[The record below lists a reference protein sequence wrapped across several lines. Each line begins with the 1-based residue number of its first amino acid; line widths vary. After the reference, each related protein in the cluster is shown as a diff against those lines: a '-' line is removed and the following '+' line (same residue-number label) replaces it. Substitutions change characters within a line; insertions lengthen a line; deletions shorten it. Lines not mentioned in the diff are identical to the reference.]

1 MSLTEIDRHWR
12 EHLSGDRCP
21 PVLGL
26 APAMDDEIDQLSI
39 LLKPGGVACPK
50 GDPRELIRNLQL
62 YPAATALWLVSM
74 SARAYHDGNFWDNLA
89 IASGFSVYANQRAD
103 LVMTLRRACQKVMS
117 HFTLPPRDSSFKYV
131 AELLFQAGLPLCHA
145 GPFAEAVRR
154 VERQVGLPDLSDP
167 AGPEWLRDEALRRVN
182 PGLKTLSECLSGP
195 AGPIVCE
202 AVLNFLLREDLM
214 GLGQALQRELER
226 VFGEASKRGELRRSA
241 RPPYLSLGADAVS
254 LEIVGPEQDTSL
266 FQGSGPRWVVAGRAH
281 RVAANEAL
289 RVHVN
294 IGDQVEVQLTGLA
307 SGTASQTKF
316 DLDLTTK
323 PRPLWLFDTETH
335 RQKRLPE
342 GTAELTL
349 QGGEYL
355 VVHPS
360 VCRISDA
367 EDVFIWE
374 DEKHA
379 TSRVKIRP
387 GTCSTLESES
397 GEALATLTAKSVPIV
412 EWAGP
417 AIVAFGGERLYRG
430 SETKL
435 SVWIPEHAR
444 ELEWGLCLRHEGQTL
459 QAPLTV
465 GEESLGGF
473 STAHSEQANVWLKA
487 LEPGLWSIDVQVVRQ
502 KRIEC
507 SGQVWIWQGLGLSL
521 PGGGWNLQAK
531 PNNLKVKDGAG
542 FQITAHAAYHIKDA
556 SRLHYLAFEID
567 GQIKRFCWQQEG
579 LFIESFQRVP
589 GVPSQFV
596 SHRLGESFVAEP
608 ISDRWIRV
616 WSLPHESWRIELGH
630 ETVAEA
636 RSDQPR
642 PFLDISL
649 ANLAARFPAG
659 GRLVWKSSLRS
670 EVLAHFSRPLSAQ
683 KFTFSRDASV
693 RELSAWFAET
703 PSEVRIKVKD
713 LITGKSVQSP
723 QWNTPLS
730 TTAWLDPDNHVW
742 ASLSLLP
749 KDDGAQLHLKLD
761 RENRPTGIWMAEI
774 ELRRS
779 PHSDWETLVSVKGEP
794 LPLVVLKTPATPP
807 NTFREKVFWEH
818 FGTGLR
824 DAAFAKGVTTD
835 WRELIEMVE
844 EVTSLLATTYHE
856 KAWAQLEP
864 MRAMF
869 SSLLQQCSWQLGQEN
884 EDAQLLGKAL
894 LLAVAT
900 HTDPPKTRTILREL
914 PDLLALPGS
923 TFVTLLPTTP
933 VRHALA
939 SIGRMCSQERYA
951 DFIQELLEPFLS
963 GQLNRP
969 PPLFN
974 VLQNFANCS
983 KVLEA
988 GPSGPDF
995 TCFNLGRYFQRTIGI
1010 WKSGVGYEP
1019 ELDEVDVL
1027 SALHAHR
1034 SLSAAHRALLD
1045 QLSGAGIAPIIPA
1058 LKDWRVVKTQIIQL
1072 WSPAARLL
1080 QGGPNNP
1087 STLLLEEE
1095 TGQWLPELNAFVAMW
1110 AFAART
1116 AGNGHASFR
1125 GMLAPLVEKHG
1136 AKTYRQTIRLIH
1148 DIAPEL
1154 MGYYLILWE
1163 LVHRTTSKQP

>member
-1 MSLTEIDRHWR
+1 MSLTEINQRWR

-26 APAMDDEIDQLSI
+26 APVMDDELDQLTA
-39 LLKPGGVACPK
+39 LLKPGSVACPR
-50 GDPRELIRNLQL
+50 GEPRDLVRCLQL

-74 SARAYHDGNFWDNLA
+74 SAKAYHDGNFWDNLA
-89 IASGFSVYANQRAD
+89 AASGYSVSANQRAD
-103 LVMTLRRACQKVMS
+103 LVMTFRRACQTVMS
-117 HFTLPPRDSSFKYV
+117 RFTLPPADSSFKYV

-167 AGPEWLRDEALRRVN
+167 TGPEWLRDEALRRVN
-182 PGLKTLSECLSGP
+182 PGLKTLRECLAGP

-214 GLGQALQRELER
+214 GLSQALQRELER
-226 VFGEASKRGELRRSA
+226 VFGEGGRRGELRRSA
-241 RPPYLSLGADAVS
+241 RPPYLSLGPDAVS
-254 LEIVGPEQDTSL
+254 LEIVGPGQDASL
-266 FQGSGPRWVVAGRAH
+266 FQGSGLRWVVAGRAH

-289 RVHVN
+289 RAHVK

-323 PRPLWLFDTETH
+323 PRPLWLFDAQTH

-342 GTAELTL
+342 GTAELTV

-355 VVHPS
+355 AVHPS

-379 TSRVKIRP
+379 TSRIKIRP
-387 GTCSTLESES
+387 GTCSTLVSES
-397 GEALATLTAKSVPIV
+397 GEALAILSAKAAPII

-430 SETKL
+430 SETEL
-435 SVWIPEHAR
+435 TVWIPEHAR
-444 ELEWGLCLRHEGQTL
+444 ELEWTLCLRCEAHSL
-459 QAPLTV
+459 QVPLTV
-465 GEESLGGF
+465 GVESLGGF
-473 STAHSEQANVWLKA
+473 MKGFSEQAKAWLKG
-487 LEPGLWSIDVQVVRQ
+487 LEPGLWRVEAQIVRQ
-502 KRIEC
+502 KRVE
-507 SGQVWIWQGLGLSL
+507 SSEQTWFWQGLGLSL
-521 PGGGWNLQAK
+521 LGGGWSLQAR
-531 PNNLKVKDGAG
+531 PRNLKVEGCAG
-542 FQITAHAAYHIKDA
+542 FQITAHEVHHVKDA
-556 SRLHYLAFEID
+556 NRLHYLAFECD
-567 GQIKRFCWQQEG
+567 GQTQRFCWQQEG
-579 LFIESFQRVP
+579 LFIESFHRVP
-589 GVPSQFV
+589 GSPSQV
-596 SHRLGESFVAEP
+596 LGHRLGESFVAEP

-616 WSLPHESWRIELGH
+616 WCLPHDSWRIQLGN
-630 ETVAEA
+630 ETVAES

-642 PFLDISL
+642 SFLDISL
-649 ANLAARFPAG
+649 ANLAARFPTG
-659 GRLVWKSSLRS
+659 GRLVWVNDLRD

-683 KFTFSRDASV
+683 KFTFGGDASC
-693 RELSAWFAET
+693 RELSAWLAES
-703 PSEVRIKVKD
+703 PCEVRLKLRD
-713 LITGKSVQSP
+713 LITCQIAESP
-723 QWNTPLS
+723 HWTTPLTS
-730 TTAWLDPDNHVW
+730 TAWLDNDRHVW
-742 ASLSLLP
+742 ARLSLLP
-749 KDDGAQLHLKLD
+749 KDGGAQLHLKLD

-779 PHSDWETLVSVKGEP
+779 PQSDWETLVSVRGEP
-794 LPLVVLKTPATPP
+794 LPLLVLRTPATPP

-824 DAAFAKGVTTD
+824 DAAFAPGVTTD
-835 WRELIEMVE
+835 WQELVEMVE

-856 KAWAQLEP
+856 KAWVQLEP

-869 SSLLQQCSWQLGQEN
+869 SGLLQQCAWQIGQEN
-884 EDAQLLGKAL
+884 EAAHLLGKAL

-900 HTDPPKTRTILREL
+900 HTDPPKTRTVLREL
-914 PDLLALPGS
+914 PDLLALQGS
-923 TFVTLLPTTP
+923 LFVTLLPTTP
-933 VRHALA
+933 VRRALA
-939 SIGRMCSQERYA
+939 CIGRMSSQERVA
-951 DFIQELLEPFLS
+951 DFIQAILEPFLS
-963 GQLNRP
+963 GELNRP
-969 PPLFN
+969 PSLFN

-983 KVLEA
+983 KVLES

-995 TCFNLGRYFQRTIGI
+995 AGFNLGRYFQKTIGI
-1010 WKSGVGYEP
+1010 WSSGTSTET
-1019 ELDEVDVL
+1019 EIDEADVL
-1027 SALHAHR
+1027 SASQAHG
-1034 SLSAAHRALLD
+1034 SLNAAHRALLE
-1045 QLSGAGIAPIIPA
+1045 QLSGAGIAPVIPI
-1058 LKDWRVVKTQIIQL
+1058 LKDWGLVKTQIIQL
-1072 WSPAARLL
+1072 WPPAARIL
-1080 QGGPNNP
+1080 QGGPSHP
-1087 STLLLEEE
+1087 HMLLLEEE
-1095 TGQWLPELNAFVAMW
+1095 TGHWLPELNAFVAMW

-1116 AGNGHASFR
+1116 AGYGHASFR

-1154 MGYYLILWE
+1154 LGYYLILWE